1 MKFIKKF
8 ESFLSE
14 EFVAA
19 EPEVKPARPEVIP
32 DIEERPSA
40 PSIIP
45 DEQQSDLPSPAKAEL
60 PTATAEDVAS
70 RFIELVN
77 KSGDDIK
84 KYVEIK

>member
-19 EPEVKPARPEVIP
+19 DPLVKPATPEVLP
-32 DIEERPSA
+32 GVEERPA
-40 PSIIP
+40 PPSIIP
-45 DEQQSDLPSPAKAEL
+45 DEQQSDLPAPAKAEL
-60 PTATAEDVAS
+60 PTATAEDVAAV
-70 RFIELVN
+70 FVELIN

-84 KYVEIK
+84 KYVEMK